1 MISWELLQYFKKMLH
16 KNSSHS
22 LKIPDKVSLKS
33 TGMLSQEKLVTNYV
47 KIRGKL
53 LQKTSS
59 TQFYNPKSFHP
70 LFWGCIAKMKSI
82 QTLIKSYLVTIL
94 WVWSNAFLLKRRAAG
109 CEAMASA
116 AAEFSLGS
124 SSSIN
129 GASHKSKSRGGNSDP
144 HLEHSSTTTL
154 VLLFPDGLGNSLSH
168 GNTILRLALQNSIF
182 WCHTATQ

>member
-1 MISWELLQYFKKMLH
+1 MSKYEENCYKKRHLP
-16 KNSSHS
+16 SF
-22 LKIPDKVSLKS
+22 I
-33 TGMLSQEKLVTNYV
+33 
-47 KIRGKL
+47 
-53 LQKTSS
+53 
-59 TQFYNPKSFHP
+59 TQRAFIHF
-70 LFWGCIAKMKSI
+70 FGVCIAKMKSI

-182 WCHTATQ
+182 WCHTAQ